1 MLLNI
6 ATLILALAAHRA
18 SAHATMFGVSVNGK
32 DAGDF
37 KQFIRSPAT
46 NDPVRDLKSPNIVC
60 NTQGGK
66 AAPSFVKA
74 AAGDKLSFRWFH
86 YNPAD
91 PADYVLDPSHKGA
104 ILTYIAPYTTGNGAG
119 PIWSK
124 LAEEGFEGGKWATI
138 KMIDN
143 KGEVGFTLPKA
154 LAAGKYLI
162 RQELLA
168 LHMADFAGNDP
179 AHPGRGAESYPSCV
193 QVEVSDKGA
202 GDAIPD
208 QDFDFNTGYK
218 YEDKGLHFNIYIP
231 FDKYTPPGP
240 RPWTGK

>member
-1 MLLNI
+1 
-6 ATLILALAAHRA
+6 
-18 SAHATMFGVSVNGK
+18 MFNVSVNGQ

-37 KQFIRSPAT
+37 KQFIRVPLI
-46 NDPVRDLKSPNIVC
+46 NDPIRDLKSPNLVC

-66 AAPSFVKA
+66 PAPSFVKA
-74 AAGDKLSFRWFH
+74 SAGDKLSFRWFH
-86 YNPAD
+86 WNPAD
-91 PADYVLDPSHKGA
+91 PADFVLAADHKGA
-104 ILTYIAPYTTGNGAG
+104 ILTWIAPYTTGSGTG

-124 LAEEGFEGGKWATI
+124 LAEEGFEGGKWATT
-138 KMIDN
+138 KMIEN

-154 LAAGKYLI
+154 LAGGKYLI
-162 RQELLA
+162 RQELIA
-168 LHMADFAGNDP
+168 LHQADYAGNDP
-179 AHPGRGAESYPSCV
+179 ERPGRGAEFYPSCV
-193 QVEVSDKGA
+193 QFEVSDKGA

-240 RPWTGK
+240 KPWTGK